1 MYMKAVSTK
10 EIVKV
15 EDLPDVLDIVPIKTN
30 PEIKDKY
37 SYWLHILLNDVD
49 FSLKADP
56 VHTRN
61 HASRVLMHALIMSY
75 WMNLTERDIDAVAM
89 ASIFHDTR
97 RKDNSFDVGHGAR
110 AAEYYKAYTSPF
122 SHAPAHIVFD
132 GRAAEAMA
140 WHDHDDIDGLPHVSM
155 FPGGINIYCILK
167 DADALDRFR
176 LNINTGL
183 DKRYLRTD
191 ISHGLISFAR
201 KLVSIT
207 QSKEERAFIR
217 RISRQSRRH
226 YHSHR

>member
-1 MYMKAVSTK
+1 MKKGSTK
-10 EIVKV
+10 KNIKV
-15 EDLPDVLDIVPIKTN
+15 EYLPDVLDIVPIKTHS
-30 PEIKDKY
+30 EIKDKY
-37 SYWLHILLNDVD
+37 SYWLSILLNDVN

-75 WMNLTERDIDAVAM
+75 EMNLQERDIDAVAM

-122 SHAPAHIVFD
+122 SNAPAHIVFD

-140 WHDHDDIDGLPHVSM
+140 WHDRDDIYGLPHVSL
-155 FPGGINIYCILK
+155 FPGGKNIYCILK

-176 LNINTGL
+176 LNISTGL
-183 DKRYLRTD
+183 DKSYLRTD
-191 ISHGLISFAR
+191 ISHRLISFAR

-226 YHSHR
+226 YHGHK